1 MEIVHILVAIMKVRD
16 TNDVKLELIRNIWN
30 KMMKHCLKWVET
42 RLDLVEITLDV
53 MEPLALVGE
62 TYAGE
67 SLSFIVKKDYGNE

>member
-1 MEIVHILVAIMKVRD
+1 
-16 TNDVKLELIRNIWN
+16 
-30 KMMKHCLKWVET
+30 MKHCLKWVET